1 MYSTQGVG
9 LFEWD
14 GRLGAAA
21 SVSFLNDA
29 LLVLISDEVLVGWS
43 LLKLWQHQR
52 LAREGEATM
61 LLSV

>member
-1 MYSTQGVG
+1 VYSTQGVG

-21 SVSFLNDA
+21 SLSFLNEA
-29 LLVLISDEVLVGWS
+29 LLALISGEVLVGW
-43 LLKLWQHQR
+43 KLWQHER